1 MRSQSVKNRMIE
13 VAIVDDHPFFRQGLH
28 DILSAEPDI
37 TVVAE
42 AADGPEALEMIPR
55 VRPAVTL
62 MDVSLPGING
72 LRVTQK
78 IKARHPELNFIILTA
93 YDDVEQIYHAIRIGA
108 SAYFAKDVDL
118 EQLLDT
124 VRAVSNG
131 YYVIEGK
138 RMTPEQAEQWLLE
151 GYRRYGVKP
160 EDVTFSP
167 LTTREMEILELI
179 IEGLSNKEIAY
190 RLGISRQTVKNH
202 VTSILAKLNLSD
214 RTQAAIHALR
224 RGWVRLPD
232 MAGRKP

>member
-93 YDDVEQIYHAIRIGA
+93 YDDMEQIYHAIRIGA

-118 EQLLDT
+118 AQLLDT

-160 EDVTFSP
+160 EDATFSP

-224 RGWVRLPD
+224 RGWVRLPS
-232 MAGRKP
+232 MEGRKP